1 MTAPV
6 TVSTE
11 KATRR
16 LLSTEMAIVLL
27 LSLGQSAVYAL
38 LSIIEKSTRPIPL
51 NQQTTALN
59 NSATPDRPWLDLAY
73 QLAWMTFPL
82 MPVVLALYLLAT
94 QHRPEEGPWRVMG
107 FELRRPGL
115 DLAWGFGVFAVIG
128 VAGLAFYVVAVE
140 IGINT
145 QVSTA
150 NLASNWWTVPVLV
163 LRAVM
168 NGVLEEVLMIGYLF
182 TRWAQTGG
190 RMWVVVVVSAFIRGG
205 YHLYQGFGGFIGN
218 LVMGLAFGWLYLR
231 TRRVMPLVITH
242 SLLNIVAFLGAPLL
256 PVLLDWLGR

>member
-1 MTAPV
+1 MTAHAVLAVEP
-6 TVSTE
+6 S
-11 KATRR
+11 TRR
-16 LLSTEMAIVLL
+16 LLRTEMAIVLL
-27 LSLGQSAVYAL
+27 LSLGQSAIYAL
-38 LSIIEKSTRPIPL
+38 LSIIEKLTRPIPL
-51 NQQTTALN
+51 NQQTTSIN

-82 MPVVLALYLLAT
+82 VPVALALYLLAK

-107 FELRRPGL
+107 FDLRRPGF

-128 VAGLAFYVVAVE
+128 VAGLAFYVFAVE

-150 NLASNWWTVPVLV
+150 NLAANWWTVPVLV

-190 RMWVVVVVSAFIRGG
+190 RMWVIVVVSAFIRGG
-205 YHLYQGFGGFIGN
+205 YHLYQGFGGFVGN
-218 LVMGLAFGWLYLR
+218 LVMGLAFGWLYLKI
-231 TRRVMPLVITH
+231 RRVMPLVITH
-242 SLLNIVAFLGAPLL
+242 SLLDIVAFVGAPLL
-256 PVLLDWLGR
+256 PMPAWIGR